1 MIKIHRILQKDS
13 LNVEM
18 QQVSLK
24 KKRSWRSIWK
34 RRQNQQKINLF
45 KKSGWGSLPE
55 KITRAGK
62 CLEMTNK
69 LFASIAHCEEMAVP
83 CAGTLLKEEFIRKS
97 LSN

>member
-1 MIKIHRILQKDS
+1 
-13 LNVEM
+13 M

-24 KKRSWRSIWK
+24 KKELEEHLEKMSK
-34 RRQNQQKINLF
+34 PAKNNLF

-83 CAGTLLKEEFIRKS
+83 CASTLLKEEFIRKS